1 MESLQNLASRLQK
14 SNLVVA
20 VDCETVGVNPK
31 TQSTGTHGQIYCWSL
46 AFRTDVVHGYWLPGP
61 AMLPKFGRVVL
72 ETLRPWLASDAPKV
86 GHNWFGFDA
95 NVFRRAGTP
104 VNGIICDTLLFSKV
118 LPGPDKARHGLK
130 ELASTLLGYSFGK
143 FDDLFSERIP
153 MDKPLVIS
161 SEKRTRRKI
170 DGTFVHTLL
179 WPGEY
184 PRPSKKR
191 RHTPLDVWVDRYPD
205 KLDVLQD
212 YATYDAV
219 FTLELFEF
227 LSRRGRE
234 EKSHKNTTFN
244 EVYKQYFR
252 GYGECLAEIAYRG
265 VAFDS
270 AVNSAAA
277 DALASEVNPLRDELA
292 VVVGGNPASSKQLAK
307 FLYET
312 LQLPIPKF
320 CGSGQATK
328 LNRDNKQV
336 TDEIALRTLAEQSG
350 PSVAG
355 ILNDILKYKKQT
367 KLLQFLV
374 ALPTFVVDGRI
385 HARLS
390 PDTDTGRLSCKSP
403 NLQQIPKSVMR
414 KAFVAAPGKLL
425 VIADFSQ
432 MEMVILAHICVA
444 LFGEH
449 TLATA
454 LKAEDFH
461 ARTAQLCW
469 PTKYAENPKLY
480 RKYAKSINYGINYG
494 KGPAGLGVQLGVSTD
509 EAKAILEQYYGAFPE
524 VLQYKEYMQNCA
536 SRNGWVPMLDG
547 RRRLLPHAQLKSSYD
562 DYLRAL
568 RSKALRQ
575 ALNTPIQG
583 SAAAI
588 VNVSMGL
595 VQLSKELRQLEAY
608 PVLQIHDEL
617 ILEVPER
624 NASVAKDILVRIMET
639 AVPLQVPL
647 HVDARCAATWYE
659 EK

>member
-1 MESLQNLASRLQK
+1 MMPQFGQ
-14 SNLVVA
+14 A
-20 VDCETVGVNPK
+20 VLD
-31 TQSTGTHGQIYCWSL
+31 
-46 AFRTDVVHGYWLPGP
+46 
-61 AMLPKFGRVVL
+61 M
-72 ETLRPWLASDAPKV
+72 LRPWLASESPKI

-95 NVFRRAGTP
+95 NVFRRAGAP
-104 VNGIICDTLLFSKV
+104 VNGIICDTMLFSKV
-118 LPGPDKARHGLK
+118 LPCPDKTKHGLK
-130 ELASTLLGYSFGK
+130 ELAKDILGYSFGK
-143 FDDLFSERIP
+143 FDVLFSERIP
-153 MDKPLVIS
+153 MAKMLSIPH
-161 SEKRTRRKI
+161 EKRTRRKI
-170 DGTFVHTLL
+170 DGAFVPTLL

-184 PRPSKKR
+184 YRPSKKR
-191 RHTPLDVWVDRYPD
+191 QHTPLDIWVERYPD

-212 YATYDAV
+212 YAVYDAV
-219 FTLELFEF
+219 FTLEVFEF
-227 LSRRGRE
+227 LARRGRE
-234 EKSHKNTTFN
+234 EKSHKGTTFA

-252 GYGECLAEIAYRG
+252 GYGECLAEIGYRG
-265 VAFDS
+265 IAFDLNTN
-270 AVNSAAA
+270 AQSAANLA
-277 DALASEVNPLRDELA
+277 ATVEPLRAALAEVIN
-292 VVVGGNPASSKQLAK
+292 GNPSSSTQLAR
-307 FLYET
+307 FLYDD
-312 LQLPIPKF
+312 LSLPIPKF

-328 LNRDNKQV
+328 LNRDNKRV
-336 TDEIALRTLAEQSG
+336 TDEIGLRSLLDVVTRPETRS
-350 PSVAG
+350 
-355 ILNDILKYKKQT
+355 IIEDILTYKKQS

-374 ALPTFVVDGRI
+374 SLPEYTVGGRI
-385 HARLS
+385 HAKLS

-403 NLQQIPKSVMR
+403 NLQQIPKSSMR
-414 KAFVAAPGKLL
+414 KAFVAAPGKQL

-444 LFGEH
+444 LFKEH

-454 LKAEDFH
+454 LQAEDFH

-494 KGPAGLGVQLGVSTD
+494 KGPAGLAVQLGVTTD

-524 VLQYKEYMQNCA
+524 VLKYKEYMQNHA

-547 RRRLLPHAQLKSSYD
+547 RRRLLPHAQLKSTDD

-595 VQLSKELRQLEAY
+595 VQLSSELRKLDAY

-617 ILEVPER
+617 ILEVPEQ
-624 NASVAKDILVRIMET
+624 NASVAKDILVRLMEN
-639 AVPLQVPL
+639 AVPLNVPL